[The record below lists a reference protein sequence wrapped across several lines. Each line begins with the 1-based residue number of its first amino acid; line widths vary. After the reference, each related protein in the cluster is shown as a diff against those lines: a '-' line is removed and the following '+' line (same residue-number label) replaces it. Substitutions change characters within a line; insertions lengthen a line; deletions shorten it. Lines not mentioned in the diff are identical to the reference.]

1 MEALTWCTIF
11 PKGPSKDVGAV
22 AMERTGIGWYP
33 APPTRRSHHFKA
45 AAPTSSPLTR
55 KQELKGEAVLSS
67 GQASYRDKKEVV
79 ANQRRSIV
87 ATVPD
92 QKPTTVHTT
101 CLEHESI
108 MPTPEL
114 RAWFQ

>member
-33 APPTRRSHHFKA
+33 APPTCRSHHFKA
-45 AAPTSSPLTR
+45 AAPISLPLTR

-67 GQASYRDKKEVV
+67 GQTSYRDKEVG
-79 ANQRRSIV
+79 ANKRRVLV
-87 ATVPD
+87 ATVPG
-92 QKPTTVHTT
+92 QK
-101 CLEHESI
+101 
-108 MPTPEL
+108 
-114 RAWFQ
+114 